1 MAWLVQVVE
10 ASLLLLEDESAHGKV
25 LMVHASG
32 RLYEWVAPKGNLK
45 KAYAGS
51 TPGTHQHS
59 SLPSCWAS
67 EEATF

>member
-1 MAWLVQVVE
+1 MARLVQVAE

-67 EEATF
+67 EEAAF